1 MQGQTISS
9 HKALEK
15 YVHGAVLPGLDRNLD
30 FGAQWNAR
38 KGDLVMKNQ
47 GHFQDALPYFEKL
60 LKELTLEDYH
70 VSTGWQ
76 MVLFSNIA
84 DVYCEVGRP
93 HDAEAVLEKELEIIY
108 ARGWEKISTGR
119 RLQLALIESFI
130 RRGMFRKAEECLF
143 KLVPS
148 FEAISKPDMIQ
159 NTGHFRLWTGLARIL
174 HLQCDWPEALSR
186 WYSALGIVKRTGW
199 TRGFNH
205 GVIQYPIAQV
215 LTRMRN
221 VDDSRIAFEAAKRS
235 LGSYWY
241 DYVITNLGEAGPN
254 PVVAPLKENIACR
267 DHLINEIFAL
277 QHLPSWLT
285 KPPTGDIY

>member
-1 MQGQTISS
+1 MRGVMPISFS
-9 HKALEK
+9 ENLMKSYDLSRAHAELEEWQPLNSDAPSTMEK
-15 YVHGAVLPGLDRNLD
+15 MVVRSRDVTLGR
-30 FGAQWNAR
+30 
-38 KGDLVMKNQ
+38 VMKNQ
-47 GHFQDALPYFEKL
+47 GRFQDALPYFEKL

-70 VSTGWQ
+70 VSPGWQ

-108 ARGWEKISTGR
+108 ARGREKISTGR

-159 NTGHFRLWTGLARIL
+159 NTGHFGVWAGLARIS
-174 HLQCDWPEALSR
+174 HLRCDWPEALSR
-186 WYSALGIVKRTGW
+186 WYSALGIVERTGW

-205 GVIQYPIAQV
+205 GVIQYSIAQV

-221 VDDSRIAFEAAKRS
+221 VDDSRIAFRGCKKESRLLLVRHNKPRRGRTESRGRTAEGEYCVSRS
-235 LGSYWY
+235 SY
-241 DYVITNLGEAGPN
+241 
-254 PVVAPLKENIACR
+254 
-267 DHLINEIFAL
+267 
-277 QHLPSWLT
+277 
-285 KPPTGDIY
+285 